1 MITRLFIALALL
13 SLAAAA
19 AAQGRIHSLALEI
32 ALSEFRAPVT
42 TNGAATFKECRDC
55 ETQIVR
61 VTPNTAYV
69 VNGNRVRLEAFRET
83 LAEVDDREGTPVI
96 VLHHLESDTIVSLSV
111 SL

>member
-13 SLAAAA
+13 CLTVAA

-32 ALSEFRAPVT
+32 PVSEFRAPVT

-55 ETQIVR
+55 ETKIVR

-69 VNGNRVRLEAFRET
+69 VNGSRVRLEAFRQT
-83 LAEVDDREGTPVI
+83 IAEVDDREGTPVI